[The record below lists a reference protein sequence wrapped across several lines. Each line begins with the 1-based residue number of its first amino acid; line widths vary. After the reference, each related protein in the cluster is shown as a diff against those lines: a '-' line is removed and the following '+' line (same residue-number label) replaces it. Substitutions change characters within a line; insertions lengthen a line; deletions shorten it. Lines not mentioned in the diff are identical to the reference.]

1 MDLNQFKK
9 ALETFYLDTKE
20 IKPNNEAQ
28 ERDVIITASKLYENL
43 LSIYKTL
50 DDKLLQNLKK
60 R

>member
-1 MDLNQFKK
+1 MKLRIESEKR
-9 ALETFYLDTKE
+9 
-20 IKPNNEAQ
+20 
-28 ERDVIITASKLYENL
+28 RDVIITASKFCENL